1 MRKLVDQFAA
11 LAQFPTAQPK
21 PNDLNTI
28 VDNALM
34 LFAGRLG
41 GITIRRRLSPEIP
54 AVMADAEALKR
65 ALANLIDNAA
75 EAMQGSLLRQLTVE
89 TCLSENNMAEI
100 VVADTGHGLTAETRE
115 RLFLPYFSTKQ
126 RGTGLGLSIAAKI
139 IQEHQGAIRAEQNA
153 PQGARFVVELPL
165 VESQALIGSGG
176 LPAATNGSHNGRSNG
191 HSANGYAAKAQMR
204 SNGNG
209 SEAGHESTVPELAS
223 LSPTTGDDP
232 SA

>member
-1 MRKLVDQFAA
+1 
-11 LAQFPTAQPK
+11 
-21 PNDLNTI
+21 
-28 VDNALM
+28 M

-41 GITIRRRLSPEIP
+41 GITIRRRLAPEIP

-165 VESQALIGSGG
+165 VESPALTAPGG
-176 LPAATNGSHNGRSNG
+176 MPAATYGSHNGRSNG

-209 SEAGHESTVPELAS
+209 SEAGHESTVPEFAS